1 MTMNYTDPCTMALQT
16 DEKIREIMDLPAEIY
31 DIPEIADEKD
41 FNMNDYLSS
50 DYDY

>member
-1 MTMNYTDPCTMALQT
+1 MNNEEQFLHHLIYDVPG
-16 DEKIREIMDLPAEIY
+16 EIY
-31 DIPEIADEKD
+31 DVPEIEDVED

>member
-1 MTMNYTDPCTMALQT
+1 MNYTDPCTFALQT

-31 DIPEIADEKD
+31 DIPEISDAED
-41 FNMNDYLSS
+41 FNMSDYLSA